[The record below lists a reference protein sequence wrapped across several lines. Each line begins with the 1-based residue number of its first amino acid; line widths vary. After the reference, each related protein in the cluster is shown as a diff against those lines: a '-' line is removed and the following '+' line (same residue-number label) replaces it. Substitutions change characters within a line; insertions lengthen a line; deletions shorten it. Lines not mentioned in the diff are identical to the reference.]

1 MQTFSKDERLC
12 SKPLIEKLIQKG
24 NSFNGFPFKI
34 SWMEIQESTSPLK
47 ILISVPK
54 RKFKKA
60 VDRNKIKRLIRE
72 AYRKNKHLIIDCLEG
87 KKIILLLVY
96 LPKTIIDYAETEE
109 KIKEVLIRLGN
120 EIKHYPKKKEL

>member
-1 MQTFSKDERLC
+1 MQTFSKNERLC
-12 SKPLIEKLIQKG
+12 SKPLIDQLIQKG

-34 SWMEIQESTSPLK
+34 SWMEIPESTVPVK

-72 AYRKNKHLIIDCLEG
+72 AYRKNKHLLIDQLEG
-87 KKIILLLVY
+87 KKIICLAIFVS
-96 LPKTIIDYAETEE
+96 KSIIDYTETEE
-109 KIKEVLIRLGN
+109 KINDVLVRLGN
-120 EIKHYPKKKEL
+120 EIKHTPKKKDI

>member
-34 SWMEIQESTSPLK
+34 SWMEIQESTAPVK

-72 AYRKNKHLIIDCLEG
+72 GYRKNKHLLIDRLEG
-87 KKIILLLVY
+87 KKIIFLLVY
-96 LPKTIIDYAETEE
+96 VSKTIIDYAETEG
-109 KIKEVLIRLGN
+109 KINEVLVRLGN
-120 EIKHYPKKKEL
+120 EVKRYPKTEDK

>member
-12 SKPLIEKLIQKG
+12 SKPLIDKLVQKG
-24 NSFNGFPFKI
+24 NSLNGFPFKI
-34 SWMEIQESTSPLK
+34 SWMEIQESTAPVK

-72 AYRKNKHLIIDCLEG
+72 GYRKNKHLLIDRLDG
-87 KKIILLLVY
+87 KKIIVLMVY
-96 LPKTIIDYAETEE
+96 VSKTIIDYSETEE
-109 KIKEVLIRLGN
+109 KINEVLIRLGN
-120 EIKHYPKKKEL
+120 EVKRSPEN

>member
-1 MQTFSKDERLC
+1 MQTFSKNERLC
-12 SKPLIEKLIQKG
+12 SKPLIDKLIQKG

-34 SWMEIQESTSPLK
+34 SWMEIQESTAEVK

-72 AYRKNKHLIIDCLEG
+72 AYRKNKYLLIDHLGE
-87 KKIILLLVY
+87 KKIILLVVY
-96 LPKTIIDYAETEE
+96 VSKTITDYAEIEG
-109 KIKEVLIRLGN
+109 KIKEGLIRLSTDVKRFPEN
-120 EIKHYPKKKEL
+120 

>member
-1 MQTFSKDERLC
+1 MQTFSKNERLC
-12 SKPLIEKLIQKG
+12 SKPLIDKLIQKG

-34 SWMEIQESTSPLK
+34 SWMEIQESTVPVK

-60 VDRNKIKRLIRE
+60 VDRNRIKRLIRE
-72 AYRKNKHLIIDCLEG
+72 AYRKNKQVLIDCLEE
-87 KKIILLLVY
+87 KKIIFLLVY
-96 LPKTIIDYAETEE
+96 TSKTIIDYTETEA

-120 EIKHYPKKKEL
+120 EVKHYCEN

>member
-1 MQTFSKDERLC
+1 MQTFSKNERLC
-12 SKPLIEKLIQKG
+12 SKPLIDKLIQKG

-34 SWMEIQESTSPLK
+34 SWMEIQESTVPVK

-60 VDRNKIKRLIRE
+60 VDRNRIKRLIRE
-72 AYRKNKHLIIDCLEG
+72 AYRKNKQVLIDCLEE
-87 KKIILLLVY
+87 KKIIFLLVY
-96 LPKTIIDYAETEE
+96 TSKTIIDYTETEA

-120 EIKHYPKKKEL
+120 EVKHYREN